1 MEVSVMDEMP
11 KIVVIGGPTAV
22 GKTGVTIRVAERIY
36 GEVVNADSM
45 QIYRYMNIGTAKPTP
60 EERRRIAHHM
70 IDVADPDESY
80 DAARFSLEA
89 RKAADGV
96 LKRHR
101 VPLVA
106 GGTGFYI
113 RAFLYGLCDAAP
125 EDPAIRVRLR
135 EEAGRSGAESMHRK
149 LAACD
154 PEAAGKIHP
163 NDIYRIVRALE
174 VYETCGIPLTEFRRR
189 HAFADAPYESLSIVL
204 DMDRTELY
212 ERIDRRVD
220 RMVAEGLAEEVE
232 RLFEM
237 GYDERLKPMQSLGYR
252 HMGDYIRGRVDRDTA
267 VETLKR
273 DTRHYAKRQLTW
285 FRKDPQALWFS
296 PAQTDR
302 IAGAI
307 GAFLERK

>member
-1 MEVSVMDEMP
+1 MDEMP

>member
-1 MEVSVMDEMP
+1 LDEIP
-11 KIVVIGGPTAV
+11 KIVVIAGPTAV
-22 GKTGVTIRVAERIY
+22 GKTGVTIRVAEKIF

-45 QIYRYMNIGTAKPTP
+45 QIYRYMDIGTAKPTP
-60 EERRRIAHHM
+60 EEQRRVAHHM
-70 IDVADPDESY
+70 ISVADPDESY
-80 DAARFSLEA
+80 DAARFSREA
-89 RKAADGV
+89 RKATDGV
-96 LKRHR
+96 LGRQR

-113 RAFLYGLCDAAP
+113 RAFLYGLCNAAP
-125 EDPAIRVRLR
+125 EDPDIRVRLR
-135 EEAGRSGAESMHRK
+135 EEAGRRGAASMYGK
-149 LAACD
+149 LMECD

-163 NDIYRIVRALE
+163 NDVYRIVRALA
-174 VYETCGIPLTEFRRR
+174 VYETCGITLTEFRRR
-189 HAFADAPYESLSIVL
+189 HAFNDAPYQSLSIVL
-204 DMDRTELY
+204 DMDRRELY

-220 RMVAEGLAEEVE
+220 RMVEEGLAEEVE

-237 GYDERLKPMQSLGYR
+237 GYDERLKPMQALGYR

-273 DTRHYAKRQLTW
+273 DTRRYAKRQLTW
-285 FRKDPQALWFS
+285 FRKDPQALWYS

-307 GAFLERK
+307 GAFLAGI

>member
-1 MEVSVMDEMP
+1 MDEKP

-22 GKTGVTIRVAERIY
+22 GKTGVTIRIAERIC

-45 QIYRYMNIGTAKPTP
+45 QIYRYMDIGTAKPTP
-60 EERRRIAHHM
+60 EEQLRVAHHM

-80 DAARFSLEA
+80 DAARFSREA
-89 RKAADGV
+89 REAAEGV
-96 LKRHR
+96 LGRKH

-113 RAFLYGLCDAAP
+113 RAFLCGLCDAAP
-125 EDPAIRVRLR
+125 EDPAIRMHLR
-135 EEAGRSGAESMHRK
+135 EEAGRRGAESMYGK
-149 LAACD
+149 LVACD

-163 NDIYRIVRALE
+163 NDIYRIVRALT
-174 VYETCGIPLTEFRRR
+174 VYETCGIPLSEFRRR
-189 HAFADAPYESLSIVL
+189 HAFTDAPYQSLSIVL

-212 ERIDRRVD
+212 KRIESRVD
-220 RMVAEGLAEEVE
+220 QMVAEGLAEEVE

-237 GYDERLKPMQSLGYR
+237 GYDERLKPMQALGYR
-252 HMGDYIRGRVDRDTA
+252 HMADYIRGRVDRDTA

-296 PAQTDR
+296 PAQTDQ
-302 IAGAI
+302 IASAVCS
-307 GAFLERK
+307 FLEKKQVYPD

>member
-1 MEVSVMDEMP
+1 MDEKP
-11 KIVVIGGPTAV
+11 KIVVVGGPTAV
-22 GKTGVTIRVAERIY
+22 GKTGVTIRIAERIG

-45 QIYRYMNIGTAKPTP
+45 QIYRYMDIGTAKPTP
-60 EERRRIAHHM
+60 EEKLRVAHHM
-70 IDVADPDESY
+70 IDIADPDEPY
-80 DAARFSLEA
+80 DAARYSREA
-89 RKAADGV
+89 RAAADDV
-96 LKRHR
+96 LKRQR

-125 EDPAIRVRLR
+125 EDPAIRMRLR
-135 EEAGRSGAESMHRK
+135 EEADRRGAEPMYRK
-149 LAACD
+149 LMACD
-154 PEAAGKIHP
+154 PESAGKIHP

-174 VYETCGIPLTEFRRR
+174 VYEACGTPLTEFRRR
-189 HAFADAPYESLSIVL
+189 HAFTDAPYGALSIVL
-204 DMDRTELY
+204 DMDRKELY

-220 RMVAEGLAEEVE
+220 RMIDEGLVEEVE

-237 GYDERLKPMQSLGYR
+237 GYGGHLKSMQALGYR
-252 HMGDYIRGRVDRDTA
+252 HMADYIRGRIDRDTA

-285 FRKDPQALWFS
+285 FRKDPDARWFS

-302 IAGAI
+302 IVGAVC
-307 GAFLERK
+307 AFLE

>member
-1 MEVSVMDEMP
+1 MDEVP

-22 GKTGVTIRVAERIY
+22 GKTGVTIRAAEAIG

-45 QIYRYMNIGTAKPTP
+45 QIYRYMDIGTAKPTH
-60 EERRRIAHHM
+60 EEQLRVAHHM
-70 IDVADPDESY
+70 IDIADPDESY
-80 DAARFSLEA
+80 DAARFSREA
-89 RKAADGV
+89 RAAADGV
-96 LKRHR
+96 LKRKR

-125 EDPAIRVRLR
+125 EDHAIRVRLR
-135 EEAGRSGAESMHRK
+135 EEADRRGAEPMYRK

-189 HAFADAPYESLSIVL
+189 HAFADAPYRFLSIVL
-204 DMDRTELY
+204 DMDRAELY

-220 RMVAEGLAEEVE
+220 RMVDEGLAEEVE

-237 GYDERLKPMQSLGYR
+237 GYDEHLKPMQALGYR
-252 HMGDYIRGRVDRDTA
+252 HMGDYIRGRIDRETA

-285 FRKDPQALWFS
+285 FRKDPNALWFS
-296 PAQTDR
+296 PAHTDR
-302 IAGAI
+302 IVGAVC
-307 GAFLERK
+307 AFLEKKHV